1 MKKNLLIRKDITYTS
16 DKMTNEALFH
26 CANGYIGI
34 RNAIE
39 EETGEPSSVR
49 GVYINGVYEKIAV
62 NQPEPL
68 YGLINKK
75 DTIVNISE
83 IQDIKLFY
91 KGKLICKDN
100 FEIVEHVRTLDM
112 AKGCCKREISYKLSN
127 NATIS

>member
-91 KGKLICKDN
+91 KGKLICKN
-100 FEIVEHVRTLDM
+100 CVKEM
-112 AKGCCKREISYKLSN
+112 NK
-127 NATIS
+127 